1 MTSKNYIGLRSP
13 NICNKINP
21 EYKETFKL
29 SKKNKNIFR
38 EYSNLS
44 QKKHFY
50 KKPNIY
56 SSFINSSA
64 PFIYYK
70 NPSDKNTFI
79 INYNG
84 GPKKQIHL
92 FKKTD
97 DLKNN
102 LNEKQIIFRNY
113 KQCGCLFNYYMP
125 KLSRSLSYN
134 EYFKNNY
141 INMKKAHFN
150 NYNKVY
156 LTPSNNGLRSFKR
169 NMTPNHFRMTKD
181 GKIVLTLK
189 KFRDENINE
198 ENNNLRYESQK
209 KYENN
214 ENNENN
220 EYNENN
226 EINENNENNDKNYKG
241 RNKFNSSLYNFR
253 PRIFNSFHKTQIF
266 NHCKPYLVDQFHEFP
281 D

>member
-1 MTSKNYIGLRSP
+1 MISNNYIGLRNP
-13 NICNKINP
+13 NISNKINS
-21 EYKETFKL
+21 EYKETFRL
-29 SKKNKNIFR
+29 SKKHKNNFR

-70 NPSDKNTFI
+70 DPSNKNTFI

-84 GPKKQIHL
+84 GPKKQIHI

-97 DLKNN
+97 DYKND
-102 LNEKQIIFRNY
+102 LNEKQIIYRNY
-113 KQCGCLFNYYMP
+113 KPCGYLSNNYMP

-141 INMKKAHFN
+141 INMKKSHYN

-156 LTPSNNGLRSFKR
+156 LSPSNNGLRSFKR
-169 NMTPNHFRMTKD
+169 SMTPNNFRMTKD

-189 KFRDENINE
+189 KFRDENNHE
-198 ENNNLRYESQK
+198 ENNNIRYESQK

-214 ENNENN
+214 EYNENN
-220 EYNENN
+220 VINENNENN
-226 EINENNENNDKNYKG
+226 EINENNEKDKS
-241 RNKFNSSLYNFR
+241 RNKFNSSFYNFR

-266 NHCKPYLVDQFHEFP
+266 NHCKPFLVDQFQEFP